1 MIFLTIAGAC
11 KLHASTTE
19 VCSNCQIKTITEAI
33 RISRPGDT
41 LRVMKGIYKE
51 GTITVDKPIYL
62 QGIDW
67 PLLDGENKFEIMRI
81 ISDNVTVMGF
91 RFRDVGV
98 SYISDNAAISLEAVK
113 NCRIANNKFE
123 NSFFGIYAKNS
134 SECDIVNNELIGN
147 ALVEMSSGNAI
158 HLWYSKKMIV
168 KDNVVKKHR
177 DGIYLEFVDES
188 IVEGNVSQNNIRY
201 GLHFMFSNHDKYLG
215 NTFSNNGA
223 GVAVMFSRNIE
234 MTNNTFELNWG
245 TASYGLLLKEIYD
258 GKIIKNKFLYNTIGI
273 YGEGANRIEIMENE
287 FMGNGWALKIL
298 GSCADN
304 TISKNNFI
312 SNTFDLSTNNSRN
325 YNNYDGNYWS
335 DYSGY
340 DLNKDGRGDIPY
352 RPMKLFSYLVSRVEP
367 SIVLLRSFFID
378 IIDFA
383 EKVTPMFT
391 PPTLVDSEP
400 LMKPWKNVADN

>member
-1 MIFLTIAGAC
+1 
-11 KLHASTTE
+11 
-19 VCSNCQIKTITEAI
+19 
-33 RISRPGDT
+33 
-41 LRVMKGIYKE
+41 
-51 GTITVDKPIYL
+51 
-62 QGIDW
+62 
-67 PLLDGENKFEIMRI
+67 
-81 ISDNVTVMGF
+81 
-91 RFRDVGV
+91 
-98 SYISDNAAISLEAVK
+98 
-113 NCRIANNKFE
+113 
-123 NSFFGIYAKNS
+123 
-134 SECDIVNNELIGN
+134 
-147 ALVEMSSGNAI
+147 
-158 HLWYSKKMIV
+158 
-168 KDNVVKKHR
+168 
-177 DGIYLEFVDES
+177 
-188 IVEGNVSQNNIRY
+188 
-201 GLHFMFSNHDKYLG
+201 MFSNHDKYLG